1 MDISLI
7 TREVLAIRS
16 DRRVEVILRL
26 DDRQLTLQLSQRGRE
41 NTYRL
46 LIPSLGRI
54 ECST

>member
-26 DDRQLTLQLSQRGRE
+26 NDRQLTLQLSQRGRE